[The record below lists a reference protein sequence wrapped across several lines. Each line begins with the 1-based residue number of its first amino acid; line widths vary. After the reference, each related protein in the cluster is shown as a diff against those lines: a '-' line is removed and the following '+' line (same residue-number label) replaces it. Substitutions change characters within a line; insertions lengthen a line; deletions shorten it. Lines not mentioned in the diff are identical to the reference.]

1 MTSTGMGLQSLNAIW
16 PTAQPAAR
24 RDVLIMCPDE
34 RQREEYAGLFEQ
46 RGWKVERSADCR
58 TGIAVAINHDLR
70 MAVIIA
76 DRGDRYTGAL
86 INCVRSRHPKAAI
99 WLIGNPSELHVKEIA
114 AEHQVLVL
122 PPTTTPPGLEQ
133 IVFPQRMRH
142 VREPIE

>member
-1 MTSTGMGLQSLNAIW
+1 
-16 PTAQPAAR
+16 
-24 RDVLIMCPDE
+24 MCPDE

-58 TGIAVAINHDLR
+58 TGIAVAMNHDVLV
-70 MAVIIA
+70 AVIIA